1 MQRITPFL
9 WFDGQAEEAVN
20 FYLSIFKNSKIVQT
34 ARYDAA
40 SAIPTGRPAGS
51 VMTIAFELDGQAFVA
66 LNGGPLFRFTPAI
79 SFVVNCQTQEEVDR
93 FWEQLAAGGKHS
105 QCGWLTD
112 RFGMSWQIVPSVL
125 GELLNN
131 TDAATSQR
139 VMQAVLKMTKL
150 DIKILQ
156 QAAQA

>member
-1 MQRITPFL
+1 MQKITLFL

-34 ARYDAA
+34 TRYDAA
-40 SAIPTGRPAGS
+40 SAMPSGQPAGS

-66 LNGGPLFRFTPAI
+66 LNGGPMFKFTPAI
-79 SFVVNCQTQEEVDR
+79 SFVVNCPTQEEVDR
-93 FWEQLAAGGKHS
+93 YWEQLAVGGKHS

-112 RFGMSWQIVPSVL
+112 RYGMSWQIVPSVL
-125 GELLNN
+125 GDLMNN
-131 TDAATSQR
+131 ADATKSQR

-150 DIKILQ
+150 DIHVLRQ
-156 QAAQA
+156 VARG